1 MAEGINIIT
10 DDKGNNKALI
20 IDLLYLKKAN
30 IKAEE
35 VIKGLSNLQELI
47 DNTPEKPQQNT
58 WDVAKEKLNKIKTE
72 NS

>member
-1 MAEGINIIT
+1 MIT

-35 VIKGLSNLQELI
+35 VLKGLANLQELI
-47 DNTPEKPQQNT
+47 DNTQEKPQQNT
-58 WDVAKEKLNKIKTE
+58 WDAAKEKLNKIKPE
-72 NS
+72 N

>member
-1 MAEGINIIT
+1 MTAGISMIT

-35 VIKGLSNLQELI
+35 VLKGLANLQELI
-47 DNTPEKPQQNT
+47 DNTLEKPQQNT
-58 WDVAKEKLNKIKTE
+58 WDTAKEKLNKIKPE
-72 NS
+72 N

>member
-1 MAEGINIIT
+1 MTAGISMIT

-35 VIKGLSNLQELI
+35 VLKGLANLQELI
-47 DNTPEKPQQNT
+47 DNTQEKPQQNT
-58 WDVAKEKLNKIKTE
+58 WDAAKEKLNKIKPE
-72 NS
+72 N

>member
-1 MAEGINIIT
+1 MTEGISIIT

-35 VIKGLSNLQELI
+35 VLKGLSNLQELI
-47 DNTPEKPQQNT
+47 DNTPEKSQQNT
-58 WDVAKEKLNKIKTE
+58 WDAAKEKLNKIKPE
-72 NS
+72 N

>member
-1 MAEGINIIT
+1 MTAGISMIT

-35 VIKGLSNLQELI
+35 VLKGLANLQELI
-47 DNTPEKPQQNT
+47 DNTLEKPQQNT
-58 WDVAKEKLNKIKTE
+58 WDAAKEKLNKIKPE
-72 NS
+72 N

>member
-1 MAEGINIIT
+1 MTEGISIIT

-35 VIKGLSNLQELI
+35 VLKGLSNLQELI
-47 DNTPEKPQQNT
+47 DNTPVKPQQNT
-58 WDVAKEKLNKIKTE
+58 WDAAKEKLNKIKPE
-72 NS
+72 N

>member
-1 MAEGINIIT
+1 MTEGISIIT

-35 VIKGLSNLQELI
+35 VLKGLSNLQELI
-47 DNTPEKPQQNT
+47 DSTPEKYQQNT
-58 WDVAKEKLNKIKTE
+58 WDAAKEKLNKIKPE
-72 NS
+72 N